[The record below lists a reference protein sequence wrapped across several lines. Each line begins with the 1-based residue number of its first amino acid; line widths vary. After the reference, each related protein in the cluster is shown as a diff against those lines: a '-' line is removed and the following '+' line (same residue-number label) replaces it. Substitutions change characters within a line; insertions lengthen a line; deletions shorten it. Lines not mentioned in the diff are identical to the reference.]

1 MLALKQA
8 LSLVSTKVAGG
19 AAWTPT
25 DEGKLEA
32 WYENKVGITRNG
44 STVSDWADQSTNSR
58 DMVQADATEQPAYNT
73 VTGDLTF
80 DSSNDTNL
88 QTTSQMSFSAD
99 FTLGIKMFPTSTN
112 GTFVADNTTAN
123 ELFKI
128 SASDAITI
136 KIDGSTSVISLDS
149 GTFGDDYIVLT
160 RASDVFTL
168 YKNGV
173 AQSNPQTLAG
183 TIDIDAIG
191 IRRTDVNGFDGT
203 IQEVQIYSI
212 SNATLTA
219 NINARLSTL

>member
-8 LSLVSTKVAGG
+8 LSLVSTKAAGG

-25 DEGKLEA
+25 DEARLEA
-32 WYENKVGITRNG
+32 WYQYKVGITLNG
-44 STVSDWADQSTNSR
+44 SNVSEWADQSTNSR
-58 DMVQADATEQPAYNT
+58 DMVQNDDPEQPVYNAG
-73 VTGDLTF
+73 VLTF

-88 QTTSQMSFSAD
+88 QTTSQISIATD
-99 FTLGIKMFPTSTN
+99 FTLGIKMNPTTTN

-136 KIDGSTSVISLDS
+136 KIDGSAAVISLDS

-173 AQSNPQTLAG
+173 EQSTPQTLAG
-183 TIDIDAIG
+183 TIDIDTIG
-191 IRRTDVNGFDGT
+191 IRKTDVNGFTGD
-203 IQEVQIYSI
+203 IEEVQIFST

>member
-8 LSLVSTKVAGG
+8 LSLVSTKVGGG
-19 AAWTPT
+19 AAWSPT
-25 DEGKLEA
+25 DESSLEA

-44 STVSDWADQSTNSR
+44 STVSEWADQSTNSR

-80 DSSNDTNL
+80 DSSNNTNL

>member
-128 SASDAITI
+128 SADDAITI
-136 KIDGSTSVISLDS
+136 KIDGVTAILSLDT
-149 GTFGDDYIVLT
+149 GEFDDDYIVLT
-160 RASDVFTL
+160 RVSDVFTL
-168 YKNGV
+168 YRNGV

-203 IQEVQIYSI
+203 IQEVQIYST